1 MRIDVS
7 AAERFLAYLDG
18 DRSLSAVWE
27 HPAYDV
33 ARAHAEVLE
42 RDLAPDDLTGGPRDG
57 TTAAE
62 VATPAENRERIER
75 LLDHVRENEAAW
87 TDLIDRQLGRVTPDA
102 DLSDVTLYLAVGY
115 GFGVGLGEG
124 AFVNCNRP
132 LFFGDPR
139 QLLYAG
145 IHECSHVVYES
156 VHDLSGEVGPED
168 FRSAAG
174 QRRVFA
180 GLFHTEAFATYTPLA
195 LRRAEDAMGAHD
207 HPVAADYR
215 VLGDDDRLRDL
226 VAEYDS
232 FRERLRDGP
241 VQREELLGAIFGGSR
256 LPYRVGCAL
265 LDRIER
271 TEGLAAVREAFHLDP
286 AEFLE
291 ECDPVLDA
299 YRAGA

>member
-42 RDLAPDDLTGGPRDG
+42 RDLSPGDLTGGPEDG
-57 TTAAE
+57 IDAEAAS
-62 VATPAENRERIER
+62 PAENRERIER
-75 LLDHVRENEAAW
+75 LLDHVRGNEAEW
-87 TDLIDRQLGRVTPDA
+87 TDLIEEHLGRVTPDE
-102 DLSDVTLYLAVGY
+102 DLSEVTLYLAVGY

-124 AFVNCNRP
+124 AFVNLNRA
-132 LFFGDPR
+132 LFFRDPR
-139 QLLYAG
+139 QLLYTG

-156 VHDLSGEVGPED
+156 VHDFASEVGPED

-174 QRRVFA
+174 QRRVFEA
-180 GLFHTEAFATYTPLA
+180 LFHTEAFATYTPLA
-195 LRRAEDAMGAHD
+195 LRRAEGAMGAHD

-215 VLGDDDRLRDL
+215 VLGDDDHLREL

-232 FRERLRDGP
+232 FRETLRDGP
-241 VQREELLGAIFGGSR
+241 VPREELLGAVFGGSR
-256 LPYRVGCAL
+256 LPYRVGCAT

-271 TEGLAAVREAFHLDP
+271 TEGMGAVTEAFHLDP

-299 YRAGA
+299 YRAGG